1 MQYFEISFWLLP
13 WHQFFRFFF
22 CHLYKICWWNIL
34 QPWNFRQ
41 DLMQDLTASI
51 IPLSWKVFFLSIIL
65 ALWST
70 LWHPA
75 QISFDARPDLE
86 YLYPGMQ
93 LHIFSN
99 SKISA
104 YGNENPWLYNDSIRN
119 FEPNSWCICT
129 PSPSW
134 RGTRIRVGKVSS
146 IIAWPTDA
154 MLVSALFACSSVKRR
169 KRIEYVKSCRFS
181 WQDSM
186 LADDG
191 YSFLVEVAFWNYDW
205 EVHTPMY
212 HMKAYEI

>member
-1 MQYFEISFWLLP
+1 MFHTTKYI
-13 WHQFFRFFF
+13 
-22 CHLYKICWWNIL
+22 KNIKYID
-34 QPWNFRQ
+34 FRQ
-41 DLMQDLTASI
+41 GATTTITPMPCKA
-51 IPLSWKVFFLSIIL
+51 FFPSMVL
-65 ALWST
+65 AFWST
-70 LWHPA
+70 LSVTA
-75 QISFDARPDLE
+75 YISSFDAWPDLE

-93 LHIFSN
+93 PHIFLN

-191 YSFLVEVAFWNYDW
+191 YSFLVEVAFWNYNW